1 MYVVRLLHSYAFKDA
16 SLVNVP
22 AMHAKMSLELRE
34 IYQVDPLVL
43 VAVFIAALI
52 GTFVASL
59 IIFAITFRNA
69 VVRSRQARRLRYT
82 KDRAVVTLGPLP
94 QLRSYIQGEK
104 LQYGETPEVQIP
116 HAGPFHVFLSHNWK
130 HGQEAMRIIKN
141 RLKEMLPDVFAFL
154 E

>member
-1 MYVVRLLHSYAFKDA
+1 
-16 SLVNVP
+16 
-22 AMHAKMSLELRE
+22 MSLEQRE
-34 IYQVDPLVL
+34 VYQVDPLVL
-43 VAVFIAALI
+43 VAIFIAALI

-59 IIFAITFRNA
+59 IIFAITFSNA
-69 VVRSRQARRLRYT
+69 LVRSRQARRLRYT

-94 QLRSYIQGEK
+94 QLQSYIQGEK